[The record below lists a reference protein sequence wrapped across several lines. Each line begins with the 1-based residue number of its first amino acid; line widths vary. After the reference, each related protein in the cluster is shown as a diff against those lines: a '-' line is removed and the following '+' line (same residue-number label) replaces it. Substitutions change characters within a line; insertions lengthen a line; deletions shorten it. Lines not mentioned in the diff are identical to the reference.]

1 MRSTLPPCDDLR
13 WFWCDSEAAMGRR
26 SAGVEPSAGGGGGA
40 PDRAMTDRRIR
51 ATTRHREIRARLAS
65 LDGMAVCILEAAYG
79 AQRVP
84 REARR
89 AFGELWG
96 VALLTDVVADGAA
109 RTGRTREAWLTSLCI
124 GAQSKA
130 ARETQARIVR
140 AAERLFEPAWEAWRE
155 AVRP

>member
-1 MRSTLPPCDDLR
+1 MRSTIPPCDDLR
-13 WFWCDSEAAMGRR
+13 WFWCESEAAMGRH

-65 LDGMAVCILEAAYG
+65 LDGMAVCVLEAAYG

-84 REARR
+84 REAAR
-89 AFGELWG
+89 AYGDLWG
-96 VALLTDVVADGAA
+96 VALLTDVVADGAG
-109 RTGRTREAWLTSLCI
+109 RTGRTREAWATSLCI
-124 GAQSKA
+124 QPNA
-130 ARETQARIVR
+130 AKREAVARVLL

>member
-1 MRSTLPPCDDLR
+1 MRSTLPACDDLR
-13 WFWCDSEAAMGRR
+13 WFFCDCEAAMGRR
-26 SAGVEPSAGGGGGA
+26 SAGVEPSDGGGGGA
-40 PDRAMTDRRIR
+40 PDRAMTDRRLR

-89 AFGELWG
+89 AFGELWS

-109 RTGRTREAWLTSLCI
+109 RTGRTREAWLTGQCVS
-124 GAQSKA
+124 QTKA
-130 ARETQARIVR
+130 KRETIARVVL
-140 AAERLFEPAWEAWRE
+140 AAERLFEPAWEAWRQ
-155 AVRP
+155 AVKP